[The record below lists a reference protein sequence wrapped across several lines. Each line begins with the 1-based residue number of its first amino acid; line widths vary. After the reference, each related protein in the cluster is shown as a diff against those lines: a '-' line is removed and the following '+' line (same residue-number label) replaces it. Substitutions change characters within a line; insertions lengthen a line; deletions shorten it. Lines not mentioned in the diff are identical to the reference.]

1 MEHVLK
7 DDFLPQQIR
16 ITIFK
21 PKIKDITLQKS
32 ATFIVKFKLI
42 GSLARIKGLKGSSV
56 QK

>member
-21 PKIKDITLQKS
+21 PKIMKDIAYKLQNQQH
-32 ATFIVKFKLI
+32 L
-42 GSLARIKGLKGSSV
+42 
-56 QK
+56 